1 MAAKWDDAKG
11 IISELDV
18 GLLPEEVE
26 AISKRL
32 FALAVATKPPD
43 WGYAGMLRDIV
54 EGEHDVIVDVFDVYH
69 LLKLWVE
76 KRDETEEMFMR
87 WNAARV
93 AGGDINHN

>member
-1 MAAKWDDAKG
+1 MSAKWNDAKG
-11 IISELDV
+11 IISELDI
-18 GLLPEEVE
+18 GLLPEEVA

-54 EGEHDVIVDVFDVYH
+54 ESEHEQIVDVFGVYH
-69 LLKLWVE
+69 LMNLWVE
-76 KRDETEEMFMR
+76 KRAETEEMFMR

-93 AGGDINHN
+93 ASG